1 MKRTNDTPACDSTQR
16 PAGIRI
22 WSRCEYHVLKLLTSG
37 PLLPTTR
44 QLCRPALKGRFST
57 TAMRKAISKLHQQQ
71 WIERY
76 RIEAF
81 TTPLADK
88 PRFIDQPAKP
98 CPDFRQLKAGI
109 THESDALS
117 EWRTLRVYLPSRQ
130 AANLFGSPYRAIEDL
145 QTHAYRIAI
154 SHALS
159 RSGSRASIA
168 WIWETLPNLQPQ
180 ERALGL
186 RIETAGRPTR
196 VIAILHAQ
204 SSHSLERLHAH
215 CRTQRWPIE
224 LW

>member
-1 MKRTNDTPACDSTQR
+1 M
-16 PAGIRI
+16 
-22 WSRCEYHVLKLLTSG
+22 
-37 PLLPTTR
+37 
-44 QLCRPALKGRFST
+44 
-57 TAMRKAISKLHQQQ
+57 
-71 WIERY
+71 
-76 RIEAF
+76 
-81 TTPLADK
+81 ADK
-88 PRFIDQPAKP
+88 PRLVYQPAKA

-109 THESDALS
+109 KQESDALS
-117 EWRTLRVYLPSRQ
+117 EWKTWRVHLPSRQ
-130 AANLFGSPYRAIEDL
+130 AANLFGSPYRPIEDL

-159 RSGSRASIA
+159 RSGSRASLA

-186 RIETAGRPTR
+186 CIKTADRPTR

-204 SSHSLERLHAH
+204 SSPSLERLHAH